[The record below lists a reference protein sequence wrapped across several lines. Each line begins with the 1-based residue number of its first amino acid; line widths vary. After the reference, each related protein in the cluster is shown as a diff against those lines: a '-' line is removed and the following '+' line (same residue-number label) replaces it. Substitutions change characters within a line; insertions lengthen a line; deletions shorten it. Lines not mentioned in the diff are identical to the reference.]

1 MFEFQLK
8 AKMLVANYFN
18 ETSDRRYERRI
29 LTVDQ
34 IRVVWFSETLQNWK
48 AVLVTSLPDGILY
61 EVTHDGERGVCFVE
75 IYQLKDQFE
84 VHD

>member
-29 LTVDQ
+29 MTVDQ
-34 IRVVWFSETLQNWK
+34 LRVVWFSETLQNWK
-48 AVLVTSLPDGILY
+48 AVLVSSLPNGTVY
-61 EVTHDGERGVCFVE
+61 EVTHDGDRGVSYVE

-84 VHD
+84 VRD